1 MKFVP
6 VLLTFLL
13 NIPNQSFMN
22 DFKAIMFYWGGGASI
37 NSLSSTHTSHKNN
50 KRQNWQNIPLYFLNM
65 TKFLALYVNN
75 IFSNTF
81 SLKARNATLLLRLSV
96 TVEIPQRYYTKI

>member
-1 MKFVP
+1 MKFVL

-37 NSLSSTHTSHKNN
+37 NSLLSTHTAHKNN

-65 TKFLALYVNN
+65 TKYLAYVNN

-81 SLKARNATLLLRLSV
+81 SL
-96 TVEIPQRYYTKI
+96 